1 MTCEDFQCILEHNFS
16 PFDRKAVVGGM
27 SAGAIGQFFASPTDL
42 VKVQMQMEGKR
53 KLEGKPLRLVPLT
66 AGGFFPCYW
75 SLFGPGCGSLCFLPP
90 LLPSC
95 SVPFYREGTR
105 WLWAVKVG

>member
-1 MTCEDFQCILEHNFS
+1 MI
-16 PFDRKAVVGGM
+16 GGM

-53 KLEGKPLRLVPLT
+53 KLEGKPLRLVPRT
-66 AGGFFPCYW
+66 AGVFFPLLLVTLW
-75 SLFGPGCGSLCFLPP
+75 PRVWFCFLLP

-95 SVPFYREGTR
+95 SVPFYREGT
-105 WLWAVKVG
+105 